1 MNSKAYLLLAI
12 TTLCWGGNAVAG
24 KMAIGH
30 ISPMVLTFLRWFL
43 ATLVIFAISIP
54 YIKRDWHLVR
64 PRIFYFLAL
73 GAIGFTG
80 FNALLYTAL
89 NYTSAINTVVIQAG
103 IPMFIFGL
111 NYLLF
116 RTRVSYGQIIGF
128 FLTIISVCLLASQGD
143 IQRLLN
149 MTLNFG
155 DGLMIIA
162 VIAYSIYTIILRWKP
177 AVNWRTLMAFSSL
190 GALMAAT
197 PALFWEM
204 QSGAAIWPDTFG
216 WATVLYTVVFASLTA
231 QVLYVMGVDL
241 IGPNRAGLF
250 INLIPIFGT
259 LLSVAILGETLH
271 SYQLAALVLAFCGI
285 AVAERKKPPVSS
297 QKPAA

>member
-24 KMAIGH
+24 KMAVGH
-30 ISPMVLTFLRWFL
+30 VSPMVLTFLRWLL
-43 ATLVIFAISIP
+43 ATIVIFAISIP
-54 YIKRDWHLVR
+54 YIRREWHLVR
-64 PRIFYFLAL
+64 PRLLYILLL

-80 FNALLYTAL
+80 FNAMLYTAL

-111 NYLLF
+111 NFLLF
-116 RTRVSYGQIIGF
+116 RINVSFGQIIGF
-128 FLTIISVCLLASQGD
+128 VLTIVSVALLASQGELT
-143 IQRLLN
+143 RLLH

-162 VIAYSIYTIILRWKP
+162 LIAYSIYTIILRWKP
-177 AVNWRTLMAFSSL
+177 QVNWRTLMAFTSL
-190 GALMAAT
+190 GALIASV
-197 PALFWEM
+197 PALFWEIHAG
-204 QSGAAIWPDTFG
+204 SAIWPDTFG
-216 WATVLYTVVFASLTA
+216 WATVLYTVIFASLTA

-250 INLIPIFGT
+250 INLVPVFGT
-259 LLSVAILGETLH
+259 LLSVAILGENLYF
-271 SYQLAALVLAFCGI
+271 YQIAALVLALAGI

-297 QKPAA
+297 

>member
-1 MNSKAYLLLAI
+1 MNSRAYLLLAI

-24 KMAIGH
+24 KMAVGH
-30 ISPMVLTFLRWFL
+30 ISPMVLTFLRWL
-43 ATLVIFAISIP
+43 IATVVIFSISVP
-54 YIKRDWHLVR
+54 YTKRDWHLVR

-80 FNALLYTAL
+80 FNAMLYNAL
-89 NYTSAINTVVIQAG
+89 QYTSAINTVVIQAG

-116 RTRVSYGQIIGF
+116 RTRVVFGQVIGF
-128 FLTIISVCLLASQGD
+128 FLTIISVGLLASQGELD
-143 IQRLLN
+143 RLLH

-190 GALMAAT
+190 GALLAAI

-204 QSGAAIWPDTFG
+204 QNAATIWPDAFG
-216 WATVLYTVVFASLTA
+216 WATVLYTVIFASLTA
-231 QVLYVMGVDL
+231 QVLYVMGVDM

-250 INLIPIFGT
+250 INLIPVFGT

-271 SYQLAALVLAFCGI
+271 SYQLLALLLAFCGI
-285 AVAERKKPPVSS
+285 AVAERKKPPVS
-297 QKPAA
+297 